1 MNRSKNLV
9 ALALLLCLTTLVAA
23 VSAGPTSILPTTT
36 GPNSHVIATGGSA
49 PSPSQLA
56 SISPLAAGLATG
68 ATVQL
73 DATNGGS
80 QIKTTVSATA
90 SPLKSFNLGVVLT
103 SAAPTVGQALA
114 VDTHIK
120 FIGAGTSWAAGNV
133 VVYDTNGN
141 NVDRKSTR

>member
-1 MNRSKNLV
+1 MSSRKNLV
-9 ALALLLCLTTLVAA
+9 ALAFLLCLTSLLGA
-23 VSAGPTSILPTTT
+23 VSAGPNSILPATT
-36 GPNSHVIATGGSA
+36 GLNSHVTATGGSA

-56 SISPLAAGLATG
+56 SISPLAACLATG

-73 DATNGGS
+73 DAANGGS

-114 VDTHIK
+114 IDTHIK

-133 VVYDTNGN
+133 VVY
-141 NVDRKSTR
+141 